1 MLIFLSDPITLAWDW
16 ISVSSPETMS
26 KHKTLAREEIEILQV
41 LSHASGNKVI
51 LFILNGLHLQTQP
64 QSDHSLGILSS
75 LIKDSVCSGVQ
86 QGLDL
91 VSLNILCKVRKSY
104 F

>member
-51 LFILNGLHLQTQP
+51 LFILNGLHLQQKTQP
-64 QSDHSLGILSS
+64 QT
-75 LIKDSVCSGVQ
+75 Q
-86 QGLDL
+86 YFL
-91 VSLNILCKVRKSY
+91 VSNKVLI
-104 F
+104 

>member
-1 MLIFLSDPITLAWDW
+1 
-16 ISVSSPETMS
+16 MS

-51 LFILNGLHLQTQP
+51 LFILNGLHLQQKL
-64 QSDHSLGILSS
+64 SHSLRPFLWEFY
-75 LIKDSVCSGVQ
+75 LPLLKDSVFSGVQ